1 MIKLTM
7 NHINYEDDLSNRL
20 KQKNQIKLTNLQKI

>member
-7 NHINYEDDLSNRL
+7 NHINYEDDLITDWNRRTRL
-20 KQKNQIKLTNLQKI
+20 